1 MLGICLFCT
10 FKTKEK
16 PQPPPA
22 PSELVQ
28 PSTRSIITGD
38 EDQTVAET
46 DCSKDEKNDNDDH
59 DFEELDT
66 DSNDSGECAYH
77 IDDLDLDLDPDL
89 DLEGAKKNLPTTK
102 IRSSR

>member
-1 MLGICLFCT
+1 MPEQIVV
-10 FKTKEK
+10 KTKIMTMMTMI
-16 PQPPPA
+16 
-22 PSELVQ
+22 L
-28 PSTRSIITGD
+28 RR
-38 EDQTVAET
+38 
-46 DCSKDEKNDNDDH
+46 
-59 DFEELDT
+59 LDT

>member
-1 MLGICLFCT
+1 MTMMTMIL
-10 FKTKEK
+10 
-16 PQPPPA
+16 
-22 PSELVQ
+22 
-28 PSTRSIITGD
+28 RR
-38 EDQTVAET
+38 
-46 DCSKDEKNDNDDH
+46 
-59 DFEELDT
+59 LDT